1 MRTPTGSTTRAA
13 GGHDGEAVAPKG
25 QGAKRR
31 SESPSLPE
39 IESAVDFH
47 WPLLTKDVRRKVAQS
62 LVCHTLEV
70 RLLHSIKSLH

>member
-31 SESPSLPE
+31 SASPSRHHLAITRSGTRPAPQIRCAPVCRGKSE
-39 IESAVDFH
+39 VN
-47 WPLLTKDVRRKVAQS
+47 LTRS
-62 LVCHTLEV
+62 FG
-70 RLLHSIKSLH
+70 